1 MESADIKK
9 CFKVNLASD
18 RTLTAQ
24 LKDLIARFIDEHEDG
39 TFFPPELVLANTL
52 GISRVTVRNALK
64 SFLENGQL
72 VREVPKGTRIRK
84 SSMKQNNDEPL
95 DPLALGMVWGGVPR
109 KTLRFFSYESL
120 PFQQSFWNRAAW
132 EYSRQNPGV
141 QVEIV
146 PMRADMLSH
155 NISDLLQEKKI
166 DLFLYSPCYT
176 GQLSELARPLPDELR
191 SRMGSPEFLSSA
203 DSFRNNPAFDYL
215 LPLNVSPLVIAWNT
229 ELAARIGWTKVRERL
244 EKEDFPDLIRKA
256 VPLLPDDC
264 YASGHAWDLL
274 AMSGIPVSGSETDQ
288 MEKRLRQMEKTL
300 KTPRACIVSSSHSL
314 EEQIRNFSEGRILF
328 LLTTMT
334 IFLAKGEPAVPF
346 EMCPVWP
353 QPGCR
358 NLIMPL
364 NIALSRFSKKTDEA
378 VKFLN
383 FLVSPQVQ
391 KWTVSIKRTV
401 PVRKENFYDF
411 MKNTFQCTPE
421 QANSWFGHHNLFNSL
436 FSRQENYYRFVTYD
450 CRSELEDIANGH
462 CPVEKAAS
470 LLRMKYNS
478 QLESLKGNQ

>member
-1 MESADIKK
+1 M
-9 CFKVNLASD
+9 NLASD

-64 SFLENGQL
+64 SFLEKGQL

-84 SSMKQNNDEPL
+84 SSVKHDNDEPL

-109 KTLRFFSYESL
+109 KTLRFLSYEML
-120 PFQQSFWNRAAW
+120 PLQQSFWNRIVW
-132 EYSRQNPGV
+132 EYSQQNPGV

-191 SRMGSPEFLSSA
+191 SRMASPEFLSSA

-229 ELAARIGWTKVRERL
+229 ELAARIGWKKVRERL
-244 EKEDFPDLIRKA
+244 EMEDFLDLIRKA

-274 AMSGIPVSGSETDQ
+274 AMAGIPVSGSETDQ

-300 KTPRACIVSSSHSL
+300 KTPRACIVSSSHTL

-346 EMCPVWP
+346 EMSPVWP

-364 NIALSRFSKKTDEA
+364 NIALSRFTTETAEA
-378 VKFLN
+378 VKFMN
-383 FLVSPQVQ
+383 FLISPQAQ
-391 KWTVSIKRTV
+391 KWTALIKRSL
-401 PVRKENFYDF
+401 PIRRENFYDA
-411 MKNTFQCTPE
+411 MKKEFRYTPE
-421 QANSWFGHHNLFNSL
+421 QADSWLRKHKLFISQ
-436 FSRQENYYRFVTYD
+436 FERGVNYHRFATFD
-450 CRSELEDIANGH
+450 CRGELEDIAAGRYSA
-462 CPVEKAAS
+462 VKAAS
-470 LLRMKYNS
+470 LLLSKYNA
-478 QLESLKGNQ
+478 QVKIVKAAVI